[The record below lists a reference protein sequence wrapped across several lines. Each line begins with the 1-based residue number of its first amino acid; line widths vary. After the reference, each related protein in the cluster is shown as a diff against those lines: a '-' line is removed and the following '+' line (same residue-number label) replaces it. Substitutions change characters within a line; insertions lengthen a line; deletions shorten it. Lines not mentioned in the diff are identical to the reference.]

1 MQENFSILS
10 ISHICDF
17 YQALTK
23 KEKGKLL
30 KYLEERYG
38 YNRITISAK
47 LRVDAP
53 NQLKEHEV
61 KNIASAIEKEELWM
75 Y

>member
-1 MQENFSILS
+1 MQENLVKLS
-10 ISHICDF
+10 ISHICDY
-17 YQALTK
+17 YQSLEK

-47 LRVDAP
+47 LRVNAP

-61 KNIASAIEKEELWM
+61 RNIASAIEKEELWM